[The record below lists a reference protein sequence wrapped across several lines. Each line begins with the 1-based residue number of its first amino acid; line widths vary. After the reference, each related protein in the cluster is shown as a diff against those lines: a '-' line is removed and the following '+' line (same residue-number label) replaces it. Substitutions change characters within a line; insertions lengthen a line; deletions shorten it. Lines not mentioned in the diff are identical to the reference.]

1 MGVALPSVVDKNCC
15 ISQSDSN
22 LLLAGGGG
30 GGWGWGSGGGGSGG
44 DGHGPNLGNPGEP
57 QLTMRELD
65 CPSDDEGQL
74 VRRKKDGKR
83 KGSSKRG
90 ATRLATA

>member
-1 MGVALPSVVDKNCC
+1 MIFTPA
-15 ISQSDSN
+15 
-22 LLLAGGGG
+22 GG
-30 GGWGWGSGGGGSGG
+30 GGWGWGGGGGGSGG

-65 CPSDDEGQL
+65 YPSDDEGQS

-83 KGSSKRG
+83 KSSSKRG
-90 ATRLATA
+90 AARLATV